1 MKDFIKRL
9 TEINEKAKDFKNISD
24 THENLINVTNKN
36 FDKSNDLLD
45 MVIKDYKSCRR
56 LQIVSIIFAL
66 LTLIFAGLYLFIKQ
80 DYFIPITC
88 ISLFICGIANFSA
101 NKKKVDGDSL
111 HYEEQLLMA
120 KTREESLFFHLL
132 SAERKINIINKVY
145 NDTYNIIQTLDKN
158 KAVHNQINK
167 IKEEKG
173 IDFEYL
179 ATEIKA
185 LEKLEKL
192 EWEKEKE

>member
-9 TEINEKAKDFKNISD
+9 TEINEKAKDFKNVSD
-24 THENLINVTNKN
+24 ARENLINITNEN
-36 FDKSNDLLD
+36 FDKSNHLLD
-45 MVIKDYKSCRR
+45 IVIKNYKFCKY
-56 LQIVSIIFAL
+56 LQVISIIFAL
-66 LTLIFAGLYLFIKQ
+66 LTLISAGLYLFTKQ

-88 ISLFICGIANFSA
+88 ISLFICSIANFLA

-111 HYEEQLLMA
+111 YYEEQLLMA

-145 NDTYNIIQTLDKN
+145 NDTYKIIQTLDKN
-158 KAVHNQINK
+158 KAIHNQINK

-179 ATEIKA
+179 ITEIKA

-192 EWEKEKE
+192 EWEKEEK

>member
-9 TEINEKAKDFKNISD
+9 SEINEKAKDFKNVSD
-24 THENLINVTNKN
+24 AHENLINVTNEN

-45 MVIKDYKSCRR
+45 MVIKNYKSCKH
-56 LQIVSIIFAL
+56 LQSVSIIFAL

-88 ISLFICGIANFSA
+88 VSLFICGISNFLA
-101 NKKKVDGDSL
+101 NKKKINGDSL

-145 NDTYNIIQTLDKN
+145 NDTYKIIQTLDKN

-192 EWEKEKE
+192 KWEEKEE

>member
-9 TEINEKAKDFKNISD
+9 TEINEKAKDFKNVSD
-24 THENLINVTNKN
+24 AHENLINVTNEN

-45 MVIKDYKSCRR
+45 MVIKNYKSCKH
-56 LQIVSIIFAL
+56 LQIVNIIFAL

-80 DYFIPITC
+80 NYFIPITC
-88 ISLFICGIANFSA
+88 VSLFICSIANFLA
-101 NKKKVDGDSL
+101 NKKKINGDSL

-132 SAERKINIINKVY
+132 SAERKIYIINKVY
-145 NDTYNIIQTLDKN
+145 NDAYKIMQTLDKN

-192 EWEKEKE
+192 KWEKEEE

>member
-9 TEINEKAKDFKNISD
+9 TEINEKAKDFKNVSD
-24 THENLINVTNKN
+24 AHENLINTTNEN
-36 FDKSNDLLD
+36 FGKSNDLLD
-45 MVIKDYKSCRR
+45 MVIKNYKSCRR

-80 DYFIPITC
+80 DCFIPITGV
-88 ISLFICGIANFSA
+88 SLSICGIANILA
-101 NKKKVDGDSL
+101 NKKKVEGDSL

-132 SAERKINIINKVY
+132 SAERKIYIINKVY
-145 NDTYNIIQTLDKN
+145 NDAYKIMQTLDKN

-192 EWEKEKE
+192 KWEKEEE